1 MNMMKQYTFYP
12 NQGQQILAR
21 ILLTIW
27 LPVMCNPEITLAA
40 PQSESP
46 VLKNKSNKSNWFLV
60 DPLLGAR
67 QGEHQQG
74 SDMATEEGSDQENW
88 TYVLEIS
95 KKGKENT
102 NPVDDQGQS
111 APHQEVIQWLSN
123 SGVPQGDHQEAL
135 NVAAA
140 QGEVAQAQEI
150 LTQVSNVAAE
160 NKLRIAAAQGEV
172 AQVERILT
180 TQDININAVDEHGW
194 SALHWAVMAGHK
206 EVAGR
211 LIRHGAD
218 VALKDYQ
225 ENKTPLDYASKSDSK
240 YFSAI
245 AALVKLFSTLGGPLA
260 ADVIAAEV
268 IQHKDAIDQHLDR
281 ILKYLEKLEHKKDQ
295 EYQHFKHRYHIQKAK
310 YLKFIGEEDDAS
322 DQEKIA
328 EEFQPLP
335 PQSLDA
341 DEQQELEAQIASGT
355 EETCATDDAVA
366 HIQKLLED
374 ISAQGILDE
383 GIYNQL
389 KNFVAT
395 AQEVPRNFSSYCHI
409 STARETFTVQIAEG
423 LQQCNDSS
431 QNPENNK
438 LTPQI
443 EQVQNLS
450 AALEAAVIETIDVN
464 RITFIQNTLALPEK
478 TMDTFFSDA
487 LSTKEDVNS
496 RYETLTFHFDPT
508 KAKWI
513 PEAYHKD
520 AQALMSLITFC
531 RDELLES
538 PISAARYQ
546 SGGDSAWR
554 KFKDYEYGQQG
565 QWDQLTILKRGD
577 LESLTS
583 DQIDASKIKH
593 AKAAYQYYRAG
604 SRKVAKDDLKSQIQF
619 RNSMALCLAALGK
632 PLAAHLYALAA
643 VNLAENDSEDQTKA
657 NKILKQIKAGT
668 LVHHGRGAA
677 TREPLDEGDE
687 ALAYL
692 EMLAGNII
700 LFKNAQGLVS
710 YQASEEEILQ
720 ASKQADR
727 YIWGIPGSSFGGML
741 GGMVAPGLFEGAT
754 GVAIGATSLPLIVFG
769 FLALG
774 VGGSIY
780 CIYQSEKL
788 NQEINIRQALHSMIA
803 KAIECYKQ
811 GQMQKFLNV
820 LSNPY
825 AMNVQLLSLEE
836 LGERSG
842 EKKIIDLLASGIRP
856 EAVAGLFQLIA
867 RALLSDEVS
876 LPRSNKLKPYIA
888 INILWGA
895 LNEKLAEAAK
905 NLDASVSEIRR
916 QIKETDPWFHK
927 LSDFSQPQQK
937 YLAPEHRTAAQE
949 MPFSARL
956 DSVRNAAKLNIALL
970 HIAISHS
977 AIPNVDKMKKGDMKE
992 VQDLAKE
999 VQNSIDKYGQFH
1011 TAIAKQLKAIKEIV
1025 WILSGQSVDSAPNV
1039 TNEVASDLPPSEEAT
1054 GDAYLDQLNE
1064 KLKQLDEKLKQAK
1077 LPEERLKIYN
1087 QKAATYIKKAKVIHS
1102 ESESLQN
1109 WQLAEKN
1116 YTRAMQLRKYDLT
1129 AYLGYAQCL
1138 IELSKYNRAV
1148 RYLKK
1153 HPQIKGTS
1161 ALWIMTSRAYSK
1173 QGDSTK
1179 AKECILEALQL
1190 DPQSQ
1195 EALDEKKFI
1204 EKLQHVEHSNT
1215 APPKFSPLSKIS

>member
-27 LPVMCNPEITLAA
+27 LPVMCSPEITLAA

-88 TYVLEIS
+88 TYVQKIS
-95 KKGKENT
+95 KKGKKNT

-140 QGEVAQAQEI
+140 QGEVAQAQKI
-150 LTQVSNVAAE
+150 LTQVSNIAAE
-160 NKLRIAAAQGEV
+160 NTLRIAAAQGEV

-180 TQDININAVDEHGW
+180 TQDININAVDDQGR
-194 SALHWAVMAGHK
+194 SALHQAVMEGHK

-225 ENKTPLDYASKSDSK
+225 ENKTPLDYANNKDRRYLSTIAVLMQLFLTLDNLTVADGINNQN
-240 YFSAI
+240 AI
-245 AALVKLFSTLGGPLA
+245 KQQLS
-260 ADVIAAEV
+260 EV
-268 IQHKDAIDQHLDR
+268 MERLEELQYAKTQDQD
-281 ILKYLEKLEHKKDQ
+281 K
-295 EYQHFKHRYHIQKAK
+295 EYQHFTYRYNIQRAN
-310 YLKFIGEEDDAS
+310 YQRALGDAERAAHY
-322 DQEKIA
+322 EKLA
-328 EEFQPLP
+328 EKFQPLP

-355 EETCATDDAVA
+355 EETCVTDDAIA
-366 HIQKLLED
+366 HIQNLLEG

-395 AQEVPRNFSSYCHI
+395 AQEVPSNFPSYCHI
-409 STARETFTVQIAEG
+409 STAREAFTVQIAEG

-443 EQVQNLS
+443 EQVQNLL

-464 RITFIQNTLALPEK
+464 RIKFIQNTLALPEE
-478 TMDTFFSDA
+478 TMNIFFPNF
-487 LSTKEDVNS
+487 LSVTEDDVNS
-496 RYETLTFHFDPT
+496 RYGTLTSHFDPT

-513 PEAYHKD
+513 PEAYHED

-531 RDELLES
+531 RDELLENR
-538 PISAARYQ
+538 ISAARYQ

-565 QWDQLTILKRGD
+565 QWDQLTILKRKD
-577 LESLTS
+577 LEPLAS
-583 DQIDASKIKH
+583 DQVYASKIKH
-593 AKAAYQYYRAG
+593 AKEAYQYYRAG

-643 VNLAENDSEDQTKA
+643 VNLSENDSEDQTKA

-668 LVHHGRGAA
+668 PWHHGRGAA
-677 TREPLDEGDE
+677 TTEPLEEGDE

-710 YQASEEEILQ
+710 YQGSEKEMLQGNRYGFAAGASGWSGMI
-720 ASKQADR
+720 
-727 YIWGIPGSSFGGML
+727 GSALVSNLLEGTIAATVGGACFPLLCLVGLPMALGL
-741 GGMVAPGLFEGAT
+741 GG
-754 GVAIGATSLPLIVFG
+754 
-769 FLALG
+769 LG
-774 VGGSIY
+774 Y

-788 NQEINIRQALHSMIA
+788 DQEITIRQALHSMIA
-803 KAIECYKQ
+803 QAIECYKQ
-811 GQMQKFLNV
+811 GKMQEFLNK
-820 LSNPY
+820 LSTPY

-836 LGERSG
+836 VGERSG

-856 EAVAGLFQLIA
+856 EDVAGLFQLIA

-895 LNEKLAEAAK
+895 LHERLEKAAQ
-905 NLDASVSEIRR
+905 NLDASVSQIRR

-927 LSDFSQPQQK
+927 LSDFSQDQQK
-937 YLAPEHRTAAQE
+937 YLPPEHRTAAQE

-970 HIAISHS
+970 DI
-977 AIPNVDKMKKGDMKE
+977 AIPNVDKMEKGDMKE

-999 VQNSIDKYGQFH
+999 VQNSIDKYGPFN
-1011 TAIAKQLKAIKEIV
+1011 TVIEKQLKAIKEIV

-1039 TNEVASDLPPSEEAT
+1039 TNVAAPDLPPSEEVT

>member
-27 LPVMCNPEITLAA
+27 LPVMCSPEITLAN
-40 PQSESP
+40 PQSESSVP
-46 VLKNKSNKSNWFLV
+46 EAPANWFLG
-60 DPLLGAR
+60 PLP
-67 QGEHQQG
+67 
-74 SDMATEEGSDQENW
+74 SEGSDQGDW
-88 TYVLEIS
+88 TYVQKIPEDT
-95 KKGKENT
+95 K
-102 NPVDDQGQS
+102 
-111 APHQEVIQWLSN
+111 VIQWLSN

-140 QGEVAQAQEI
+140 QGEVAQ
-150 LTQVSNVAAE
+150 
-160 NKLRIAAAQGEV
+160 
-172 AQVERILT
+172 VEHILT
-180 TQDININAVDEHGW
+180 TQDININAVDDQGR
-194 SALHWAVMAGHK
+194 SALHQAVMAGHK
-206 EVAGR
+206 ETAAL
-211 LIRHGAD
+211 LIRYRAD

-225 ENKTPLDYASKSDSK
+225 ENKTPFDYADQEDDRRYLST
-240 YFSAI
+240 I
-245 AALVKLFSTLGGPLA
+245 AVLVQLFLTLDNLIEDGIIKNQ
-260 ADVIAAEV
+260 DE
-268 IQHKDAIDQHLDR
+268 IDQ
-281 ILKYLEKLEHKKDQ
+281 KLEQVCSRLRKLEIKGIQDDEQ
-295 EYQHFKHRYHIQKAK
+295 YRYFKYRYHIQQAN
-310 YLKFIGEEDDAS
+310 YISALGYEAGAS
-322 DQEKIA
+322 QQEKLA
-328 EEFQPLP
+328 KKFQPLP

-355 EETCATDDAVA
+355 EETCATDDAIV
-366 HIQKLLED
+366 HIQKLLKG
-374 ISAQGILDE
+374 ISDQGILPE
-383 GIYNQL
+383 NTCNQL

-395 AQEVPRNFSSYCHI
+395 AQEVPRNFPSYCHI
-409 STARETFTVQIAEG
+409 STAREAFTVQIAEG

-438 LTPQI
+438 LKPQI
-443 EQVQNLS
+443 EQVKELL
-450 AALEAAVIETIDVN
+450 AALETAVINAIDVN
-464 RITFIQNTLALPEK
+464 KITFIKNTLALPEK
-478 TMDTFFSDA
+478 TMDTFFSNFF
-487 LSTKEDVNS
+487 SVTENDVNS
-496 RYETLTFHFDPT
+496 RYGTLTSHFDPT

-513 PEAYHKD
+513 PEAYHED

-531 RDELLES
+531 RDELLENR
-538 PISAARYQ
+538 ISAARYQ

-657 NKILKQIKAGT
+657 KKILDQIKAGT
-668 LVHHGRGAA
+668 PWHHGRGAA

-692 EMLAGNII
+692 ERLAGNII
-700 LFKNAQGLVS
+700 FKSDQGLVS
-710 YQASEEEILQ
+710 YQASKEEIVQ
-720 ASKQADR
+720 AKKQADR
-727 YIWGIPGSSFGGML
+727 Y
-741 GGMVAPGLFEGAT
+741 
-754 GVAIGATSLPLIVFG
+754 G
-769 FLALG
+769 FAASASG
-774 VGGSIY
+774 VGGSIGSIASMVGVGALEETIVAAGMMFGPFVMLAFVPFGVGIFGIMY
-780 CIYQSEKL
+780 LDSRREKL
-788 NQEINIRQALHSMIA
+788 QKEINIRQALHSMIA
-803 KAIECYKQ
+803 QAIECYKQ
-811 GQMQKFLNV
+811 GKMQEFLNK
-820 LSNPY
+820 LSSAYDKNER
-825 AMNVQLLSLEE
+825 LLSLEE
-836 LGERSG
+836 IGTSSARD
-842 EKKIIDLLASGIRP
+842 KIIGLLASGIRP
-856 EAVAGLFQLIA
+856 DGIAYLFNTIGEALNSNSDSTPVSIPGWKPDELPILA
-867 RALLSDEVS
+867 RKSFE
-876 LPRSNKLKPYIA
+876 
-888 INILWGA
+888 GT

-916 QIKETDPWFHK
+916 QIEEKAPWFHK

-956 DSVRNAAKLNIALL
+956 DSVRNAAKLNIALIEL
-970 HIAISHS
+970 AS
-977 AIPNVDKMKKGDMKE
+977 MEKGNIEEMRS
-992 VQDLAKE
+992 LAKV
-999 VQNSIDKYGQFH
+999 VQESIDKYGPFN
-1011 TAIAKQLKAIKEIV
+1011 TVIEKQLKAIKEIV

-1039 TNEVASDLPPSEEAT
+1039 TNAAAPDLPPSEEVT

>member
-27 LPVMCNPEITLAA
+27 LPVMCSPEITLAA

-88 TYVLEIS
+88 TYVQKIS
-95 KKGKENT
+95 KKGKKNT

-140 QGEVAQAQEI
+140 QGEVAQAQKI
-150 LTQVSNVAAE
+150 LTQVSNIAAE
-160 NKLRIAAAQGEV
+160 NTLRIAAAQGEV

-180 TQDININAVDEHGW
+180 TQDININAVDDQGQ
-194 SALHWAVMAGHK
+194 SALHQAVMAGHK

-355 EETCATDDAVA
+355 EETCATDDAIA

-389 KNFVAT
+389 KNLVAA
-395 AQEVPRNFSSYCHI
+395 AQEVLRNFPSYCNI
-409 STARETFTVQIAEG
+409 STAREAFTVQIAEG

-438 LTPQI
+438 LKPQI
-443 EQVQNLS
+443 EQVQNLL

-513 PEAYHKD
+513 PEAYHED
-520 AQALMSLITFC
+520 AQALMSLITSC
-531 RDELLES
+531 RDELLENR
-538 PISAARYQ
+538 ISAARYK

-554 KFKDYEYGQQG
+554 KFKDN
-565 QWDQLTILKRGD
+565 
-577 LESLTS
+577 
-583 DQIDASKIKH
+583 ASKIEN
-593 AKAAYQYYRAG
+593 AKEAYQYYRAG
-604 SRKVAKDDLKSQIQF
+604 SRKVAKDDLKSQIEF
-619 RNSMALCLAALGK
+619 RSSMALCLAALGK
-632 PLAAHLYALAA
+632 PLAAHLYALAV
-643 VNLAENDSEDQTKA
+643 VNLAKNNPKDQTKA
-657 NKILKQIKAGT
+657 QEILDQVKAGT
-668 LVHHGRGAA
+668 PAHHGSSSAS
-677 TREPLDEGDE
+677 REPLDKGDE

-710 YQASEEEILQ
+710 YQASEEEILL
-720 ASKQADR
+720 AAKQIER
-727 YIWGIPGSSFGGML
+727 YSFAAGVSYGG
-741 GGMVAPGLFEGAT
+741 GL
-754 GVAIGATSLPLIVFG
+754 VG
-769 FLALG
+769 FLVSGLGTCAFEETLTAVGAALLGPVLALSCFAVGFVGLVYCSNLSAKHNKKTASRAALG
-774 VGGSIY
+774 
-780 CIYQSEKL
+780 
-788 NQEINIRQALHSMIA
+788 SMIA
-803 KAIECYKQ
+803 QAIECYKQ
-811 GQMQKFLNV
+811 GKMQEFLNK
-820 LSNPY
+820 LSSAYDKNE
-825 AMNVQLLSLEE
+825 QLLSLEE
-836 LGERSG
+836 IGQPSG
-842 EKKIIDLLASGIRP
+842 QDKLIGLLASGIRP
-856 EAVAGLFQLIA
+856 DGVAGLFQLIA
-867 RALLSDEVS
+867 RALLSGEV
-876 LPRSNKLKPYIA
+876 KLLGR
-888 INILWGA
+888 NIYDLNYLAKENFKGA
-895 LNEKLAEAAK
+895 LHERLEKAAQ
-905 NLDASVSEIRR
+905 NLDASVSQIRR

-927 LSDFSQPQQK
+927 LSDFSQDQQK
-937 YLAPEHRTAAQE
+937 YLPPEHRTAAQE

-970 HIAISHS
+970 DI
-977 AIPNVDKMKKGDMKE
+977 AIPNVDKMEKGDMKE

-999 VQNSIDKYGQFH
+999 VQNSIDKYGPFN
-1011 TAIAKQLKAIKEIV
+1011 TVIEKQLKAIKEIV

-1039 TNEVASDLPPSEEAT
+1039 TNAAAPDLPPSEEVT

>member
-1 MNMMKQYTFYP
+1 MKQPTPYP
-12 NQGQQILAR
+12 HQRQQILAR

-27 LPVMCNPEITLAA
+27 LPITCSPEITLAA
-40 PQSESP
+40 PKSESP
-46 VLKNKSNKSNWFLV
+46 VQHRTDIGVAESSTSAMDTPVKIRLIAQEGHLVTVLQNNDVWQAEVDEHLSTGFSNKLYLPVSIKEGIPWQQLATCSEALQRQRVVVAPDCVHIDSRGLWRGNRPLYEVIKQGALALVPEILAQRNSDTNKS
-60 DPLLGAR
+60 D
-67 QGEHQQG
+67 
-74 SDMATEEGSDQENW
+74 
-88 TYVLEIS
+88 
-95 KKGKENT
+95 
-102 NPVDDQGQS
+102 
-111 APHQEVIQWLSN
+111 
-123 SGVPQGDHQEAL
+123 
-135 NVAAA
+135 
-140 QGEVAQAQEI
+140 
-150 LTQVSNVAAE
+150 
-160 NKLRIAAAQGEV
+160 
-172 AQVERILT
+172 
-180 TQDININAVDEHGW
+180 INAVDEHGW
-194 SALHWAVMAGHK
+194 SALHWAVSKGYK
-206 EVAGR
+206 ETAAL

-218 VALKDYQ
+218 VALKDQ
-225 ENKTPLDYASKSDSK
+225 ESKTPLDYANNKDRQYLST
-240 YFSAI
+240 I
-245 AALVKLFSTLGGPLA
+245 AVLVQLFLTLDILTV
-260 ADVIAAEV
+260 ADETRQQLIEV
-268 IQHKDAIDQHLDR
+268 MERLEDLQYAKTQDQD
-281 ILKYLEKLEHKKDQ
+281 K
-295 EYQHFKHRYHIQKAK
+295 EYQHFTYRYNIQRAN
-310 YLKFIGEEDDAS
+310 YQRALGDAERAAHY
-322 DQEKIA
+322 EKLA
-328 EEFQPLP
+328 EKFQPLP

-355 EETCATDDAVA
+355 EETCVTDDAIA
-366 HIQKLLED
+366 HIQNLLEG

-395 AQEVPRNFSSYCHI
+395 AQEVPSNFPSYCHI
-409 STARETFTVQIAEG
+409 STAREAFTVQIAEG

-443 EQVQNLS
+443 EQVQNLL

-464 RITFIQNTLALPEK
+464 RIKFIQNTLALPEE
-478 TMDTFFSDA
+478 TMNIFFPNF
-487 LSTKEDVNS
+487 LSVTEDDVNS
-496 RYETLTFHFDPT
+496 RYGTLTSHFDPT

-513 PEAYHKD
+513 PEAYHED

-531 RDELLES
+531 RDELLENR
-538 PISAARYQ
+538 ISAARYQ

-565 QWDQLTILKRGD
+565 QWDQLTILKRKD
-577 LESLTS
+577 LEPLAS
-583 DQIDASKIKH
+583 DQVYASKIKH
-593 AKAAYQYYRAG
+593 AKEAYQYYRAG

-643 VNLAENDSEDQTKA
+643 VNLSENDSEDQTKA

-668 LVHHGRGAA
+668 PWHHGRGAA
-677 TREPLDEGDE
+677 TTEPLEEGDE

-710 YQASEEEILQ
+710 YQGSEKEMLQGNRYGFAAGASGWSGMI
-720 ASKQADR
+720 
-727 YIWGIPGSSFGGML
+727 GSALVSNLLEGTIAATVGGACFPLLCLVGLPMALGL
-741 GGMVAPGLFEGAT
+741 GG
-754 GVAIGATSLPLIVFG
+754 
-769 FLALG
+769 LG
-774 VGGSIY
+774 Y

-788 NQEINIRQALHSMIA
+788 DQEITIRQALHSMIA
-803 KAIECYKQ
+803 QAIECYKQ
-811 GQMQKFLNV
+811 GKMQEFLNK
-820 LSNPY
+820 LSTPY

-836 LGERSG
+836 VGERSG

-856 EAVAGLFQLIA
+856 EDVAGLFQLIA

-895 LNEKLAEAAK
+895 LHERLEKAAQ
-905 NLDASVSEIRR
+905 NLDASVSQIRR

-927 LSDFSQPQQK
+927 LSDFSQDQQK
-937 YLAPEHRTAAQE
+937 YLPPEHRTAAQE

-970 HIAISHS
+970 DI
-977 AIPNVDKMKKGDMKE
+977 AIPNVDKMEKGDMKE

-999 VQNSIDKYGQFH
+999 VQNSIDKYGPFN
-1011 TAIAKQLKAIKEIV
+1011 TVIEKQLKAIKEIV

-1039 TNEVASDLPPSEEAT
+1039 TNVAAPDLPPSEEVT

-1173 QGDSTK
+1173 QGDSAK
-1179 AKECILEALQL
+1179 AEECILEALQL